1 MEKSDGEMRRR
12 GGGGEEIK
20 GKKGI
25 EEAAGCDSGG
35 DEYGGS
41 RSSVKK

>member
-12 GGGGEEIK
+12 GGGEEIK
-20 GKKGI
+20 EKREI

-35 DEYGGS
+35 DECGGL